1 MSEEQIQKQ
10 TQTIEA
16 VEQTKEAIEQMSSTL
31 LKSLNILTQNVETA
45 EEREERLRIEKA
57 AGGKT
62 DDKKSFKE
70 KGKDVSNLFSKL
82 FDPATY
88 IAALSGFGLSILGGI
103 TTAFAT
109 LGTSLATTI
118 GPTFLKLF
126 PPVAIITGLGLA
138 IKDGLIGWTQSNDW
152 GVSSISGF
160 LGGFFGGAAD
170 GGIKNA
176 FANAGKFAIL
186 GAGIGSVVPVV
197 GTIAG
202 GLIGAAIGG
211 IFGFIGGRKLAE
223 GFDGIGAFFK
233 KQFDTL
239 ILAPIKAVWD
249 VIAPDWVKSIDF
261 MWSDLFPPALT
272 KLFGGEYFTVDFP
285 EFSWVD
291 LFPKFLVDLFN
302 NVAVAG
308 KDVTF
313 EWKDLL
319 PEFFIK
325 FFKGE
330 YSTEGSF
337 SWRDLVPGFI
347 LKVIDVA
354 KTAWAD
360 TEFSFK
366 SLLPNF
372 IVKLIEGTEVKPTG
386 TFSWR
391 DLVPEFIWKLTDGAV
406 AAASTKEGFM
416 WSNLLPDWMKGAYDS
431 TVGLAKQSY
440 FSFKNLLP
448 EWMQPY
454 ITTAEGEVAGV
465 LATVG
470 SWNWKSLLPK
480 FILDFIDDPTQL
492 AKEDYKFSWKS
503 LLPEFIVNL
512 IEGKPVFGGSAEGGS
527 DALATGVDLS
537 KINLI
542 DTILRSVLELVPETF
557 LGVAIRERVA
567 KSFGITADKDTYK
580 GGIVATKPTWLPG
593 TGTVVGEHSTWQ
605 GKGAY
610 SGGIPMDGGAE
621 AVIPLDSERAGVF
634 IDPMARSIAGQ
645 VMNQMAMERVAMQ
658 TAGMGAS
665 SAPIVTDNSTQIVNN
680 NTTTTITN
688 PIGQMLPGESDDFVR
703 KVA

>member
-285 EFSWVD
+285 EFSWID

-360 TEFSFK
+360 TEFSYK
-366 SLLPNF
+366 SLLPNW
-372 IVKLIEGTEVKPTG
+372 IVKLVEGTEVKPTG

-391 DLVPEFIWKLTDGAV
+391 DLVPEFIWKLSDGAV
-406 AAASTKEGFM
+406 AAASTPEGFK
-416 WSNLLPDWMKGAYDS
+416 WQNLLPDWMIGAYDS
-431 TVGLAKQSY
+431 TKGLLKQSGLTDAVDNITTLVVELFDELVNKIIDFVGL
-440 FSFKNLLP
+440 
-448 EWMQPY
+448 
-454 ITTAEGEVAGV
+454 
-465 LATVG
+465 
-470 SWNWKSLLPK
+470 
-480 FILDFIDDPTQL
+480 
-492 AKEDYKFSWKS
+492 
-503 LLPEFIVNL
+503 
-512 IEGKPVFGGSAEGGS
+512 
-527 DALATGVDLS
+527 
-537 KINLI
+537 
-542 DTILRSVLELVPETF
+542 DTIKEVGEKVTKTYDNIKEGASNLADKAFDTFSEGAGKVLSFVP
-557 LGVAIRERVA
+557 G
-567 KSFGITADKDTYK
+567 FGNDKDTYK
-580 GGIVATKPTWLPG
+580 GGIVVTKPTWLPSS
-593 TGTVVGEHSTWQ
+593 GTVVGEHSTWQ
-605 GKGAY
+605 GRGAY
-610 SGGIPMDGGAE
+610 GGGIPMDGPAE
-621 AVIPLDSERAGVF
+621 AIIPLGSDRAGVF

-645 VMNQMAMERVAMQ
+645 VMNQMAMERVGIQ
-658 TAGMGAS
+658 MGGEAS
-665 SAPIVTDNSTQIVNN
+665 SAPVVMDNSTQVVNN
-680 NTTTTITN
+680 NTTIRQTN
-688 PIGQMLPGESDDFVR
+688 PTGQMLPNEVSNFVS